1 MKSLALVISVFL
13 NISLVVVLC
22 VFAMRGSSTNLGA
35 PVGIRSSSTVG
46 IGRPMTRAARSYAPR
61 VYAQP
66 GKQPNFQDL
75 PKMALGGMA
84 AAKGIGL
91 ASVAHAADIQQV
103 YR

>member
-1 MKSLALVISVFL
+1 MSLPRSCTRRVRMLTHVPFFFL
-13 NISLVVVLC
+13 
-22 VFAMRGSSTNLGA
+22 
-35 PVGIRSSSTVG
+35 VG